1 MTRIEFDDWFDHHC
15 SRFTG
20 VESWLAKFQ
29 EIGSGATQ
37 RSILDAWY
45 LAVSSLTVA
54 QAKWATDQMFASPAK
69 PRSFDDHPA
78 RIVELNRNADGA
90 KAAGPA
96 ATPGGAVCGLCD
108 GTGMVE
114 VATDGRFRQT
124 DGMVNPKAY
133 VFVACRCSVGRWM
146 NARRKGSEMP
156 EHDPSWMRLGS
167 EVRAEVSR
175 ANLERKGLLGL
186 SFGEQIRRALGKF
199 GAMPREVYDDFDR
212 KRSAADEGLR
222 EMAARRAERDA
233 QEAEG
238 LGVVIEG
245 CPF

>member
-15 SRFTG
+15 SSFTG
-20 VESWLAKFQ
+20 VESWLAKFP
-29 EIGSGATQ
+29 EAGNGVTQ
-37 RSILDAWY
+37 RSILDRWY
-45 LAVSSLTVA
+45 LAISSLTVA
-54 QAKWATDQMFASPAK
+54 QAKWATDQMFASPNK

-78 RIVELNRNADGA
+78 RVVELNRNADGSR
-90 KAAGPA
+90 AAGPA
-96 ATPGGAVCGLCD
+96 TAPGGPVCGLCD

-114 VATDGRFRQT
+114 VATDGKFRQA
-124 DGMVNPKAY
+124 DGTINPKAY

-167 EVRAEVSR
+167 EVRAAVSR

-199 GAMPREVYDDFDR
+199 GQMPREVYDDFDR
-212 KRSAADEGLR
+212 RRSAADEGLR

-238 LGVVIEG
+238 LEVVVEGV
-245 CPF
+245 PF